1 MAKMHWEQLLRSD
14 RLGKLEQESQEP
26 GRTPFHKDHD
36 RIVFSNAFRRL
47 TKKTQVHSLS
57 HNDNVHNRLTHSLE
71 VSCVGRSL
79 GIKVGQAISDQLPRD
94 FGPYDLGA
102 IVQSACLAHDIGNP
116 PFGHFGEASIRHWF
130 SEARTRGLL
139 DGLSEAEQHDFLVF
153 EGNAQGFRILTQLEY
168 HYQQGGMR
176 LTYAVLGAFLKY
188 PWTSCHPVVA
198 SKGKYG
204 CNQSERACLDAIA
217 TKLGLLP
224 RADGGYQRHPLV
236 YLMEA
241 ADDICYAILDLEDG
255 VELGLLREEEVVGI
269 LLPLVG
275 QAKLDT
281 LQEGTGQLAY
291 SPNSTKKLSLLRGK
305 AIEHLVNAV
314 TEAFVRHQEDLL
326 NGVLEGDLIAHC
338 DEATRDSIRRAKEV
352 ARQRIFRHTTR
363 TRSELG
369 AYATLDKLLSH
380 FIQAAHEQA
389 HQDKISFKS
398 ERLLMLMGS
407 TRPVAG
413 DSLYTCYLKVLD
425 FISGMTDNYAVATA
439 REITGHFADS

>member
-1 MAKMHWEQLLRSD
+1 MTMMQWHDLLSTE
-14 RLGKLEQESQEP
+14 RLGKQEQEQREP

-79 GIKVGQAISDQLPRD
+79 GIQVGQAIAGQLPAHCS
-94 FGPYDLGA
+94 PYDLGA

-130 SEARTRGLL
+130 TEARKRGLL
-139 DGLSEAEQHDFLVF
+139 DGLTDAQQQDFLVF
-153 EGNAQGFRILTQLEY
+153 EGNAQGFRVLTQLEY
-168 HYQQGGMR
+168 HYQRGGMR
-176 LTYAVLGAFLKY
+176 LTYATLGAFLKY
-188 PWTSCHPVVA
+188 PWVSDHPMVA
-198 SKGKYG
+198 IKEKYG
-204 CNQSERACLDAIA
+204 CNQAEQGILQQIA
-217 TKLGLLP
+217 DRLGLLP
-224 RADGGYQRHPLV
+224 RIDGGYHRHPLV

-255 VELGLLREEEVVGI
+255 VELGLLREDEVVDI
-269 LLPLVG
+269 LRPLVG
-275 QAKLDT
+275 QAKLDELRDNT
-281 LQEGTGQLAY
+281 FEAAY

-305 AIEHLVNAV
+305 AIEHLVSAV
-314 TEAFVRHQEDLL
+314 CDAFVLHHQAILTGQLD
-326 NGVLEGDLIAHC
+326 GDLISHC
-338 DEATRDSIRRAKEV
+338 DEATRTSVQQAKSV
-352 ARQRIFRHTTR
+352 ARERIFRHSAR
-363 TRSELG
+363 TRSELA
-369 AYATLDKLLSH
+369 AYATLEKQLTH
-380 FIQAAHEQA
+380 FIDAAREQA
-389 HQDKISFKS
+389 LNPSISFKS

-413 DSLYTCYLKVLD
+413 DDLYTCYLKVLD

-439 REITGHFADS
+439 REITGHFPA